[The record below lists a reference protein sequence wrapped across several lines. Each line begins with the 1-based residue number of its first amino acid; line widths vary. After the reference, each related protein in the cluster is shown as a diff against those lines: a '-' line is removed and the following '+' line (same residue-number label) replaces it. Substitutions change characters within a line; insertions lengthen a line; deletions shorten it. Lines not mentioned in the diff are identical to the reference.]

1 MKIRTD
7 FVTNSSS
14 SSFIALGILDDEIAY
29 FVEDILGGQDE
40 AYSKYQV
47 GYLSISDGVVT
58 VMTTLDYGDF
68 YVHNYE
74 YDRRSKK
81 QIESDNNKAN
91 KAKNL
96 LPAIEAF
103 LPYLSYEQRNH
114 LEKLLKAAD
123 ERKCTLAEVFIDET
137 DGFDAREYNYSDFPP
152 EVRNYIPNC
161 FTAKDGRLLS
171 YDEGQSESE
180 TLFLPH
186 AIYTLSSEVFK
197 GCKFRKI
204 VGSAYMQEPR
214 IFEDCQNL
222 ESIAFVGS
230 PFVPEEIFKGCTSLK
245 TVKLPDGIFGI
256 EKGAFAG
263 CTALETIN
271 IPTTVEFIEDGAF
284 EGCVCLAEVNPALWQ
299 RICAMPKSKSGFLN
313 EIEADLQYI
322 LYHGGASFKPDRHD
336 YFESIKNA
344 KKKYELWHSIYDLYI
359 EEMTSLDYG
368 MKFAVYAER
377 TYASEIFSAVSD
389 EIKHLRWKR
398 SQDVSESTDILVV
411 ETNEIYQ
418 FDRFAKKQSHIK
430 HGRIDIAESYGKSLL
445 EKAVEIKKNGGKIKI
460 ITLNNLLDL
469 IVKKAFNED
478 RLEAIKV
485 QREALIKAQ
494 QPGKR
499 EQKAALCEKIISII
513 EQKYHTT
520 GENVS
525 KEEIVVEIENAGL
538 SLREFDGYLARTFNK
553 KTNEYFEDLGILK
566 TAKTEFYG
574 VIEQLQKR
582 YENKPKLTD
591 VTKLFEVNA
600 DLNTSSIA
608 YNAKRFTNMSARE
621 FLLQE
626 GILVEDEVKSIEV
639 ATDGVLFKPGEEP
652 ENIRKRLDILFPKLD
667 EAYPD
672 KVIVG
677 LNKDHKKW
685 SETVTD
691 LYRKL
696 GYKSGADFLTAY
708 GYKMHYDKG
717 GRPKADHSATIEELK
732 RRYPNGADFK
742 TTAELVADNPDI
754 AKQLNTLQK
763 DANQVLGM
771 SFGKYLKHIGLI
783 K

>member
-1 MKIRTD
+1 MKIRLD

-14 SSFIALGILDDEIAY
+14 SSFIAYGFYDTEIAEKLREANGGAKILFHDTDLGHLLIDGGLLVSVRLLNDVDSVNGYHIYEKLVEDKDLRTYTQIQNDNKRALSCENALSAYSGFATPEFFDGEMKRKIEKAYFNDEIKC
-29 FVEDILGGQDE
+29 FVYVDQT
-40 AYSKYQV
+40 
-47 GYLSISDGVVT
+47 DG
-58 VMTTLDYGDF
+58 F
-68 YVHNYE
+68 QECPH
-74 YDRRSKK
+74 
-81 QIESDNNKAN
+81 
-91 KAKNL
+91 
-96 LPAIEAF
+96 
-103 LPYLSYEQRNH
+103 SYEFDE
-114 LEKLLKAAD
+114 LIMGDSSSGAAD
-123 ERKCTLAEVFIDET
+123 ENITRVVISDEYKKKATELFECNGEYFRVNYLPKAMLNKMEKHIPSVIKNWVYTFPLEYATDFYSLVKKGEEYESAISSSKALPKTQAFKAYVDFI
-137 DGFDAREYNYSDFPP
+137 
-152 EVRNYIPNC
+152 
-161 FTAKDGRLLS
+161 K
-171 YDEGQSESE
+171 
-180 TLFLPH
+180 
-186 AIYTLSSEVFK
+186 
-197 GCKFRKI
+197 
-204 VGSAYMQEPR
+204 
-214 IFEDCQNL
+214 
-222 ESIAFVGS
+222 
-230 PFVPEEIFKGCTSLK
+230 
-245 TVKLPDGIFGI
+245 
-256 EKGAFAG
+256 
-263 CTALETIN
+263 
-271 IPTTVEFIEDGAF
+271 
-284 EGCVCLAEVNPALWQ
+284 VCLLYTKRELMEEVL
-299 RICAMPKSKSGFLN
+299 
-313 EIEADLQYI
+313 
-322 LYHGGASFKPDRHD
+322 
-336 YFESIKNA
+336 KNA
-344 KKKYELWHSIYDLYI
+344 P
-359 EEMTSLDYG
+359 
-368 MKFAVYAER
+368 R
-377 TYASEIFSAVSD
+377 
-389 EIKHLRWKR
+389 
-398 SQDVSESTDILVV
+398 
-411 ETNEIYQ
+411 
-418 FDRFAKKQSHIK
+418 
-430 HGRIDIAESYGKSLL
+430 
-445 EKAVEIKKNGGKIKI
+445 KKNG
-460 ITLNNLLDL
+460 TLAVNRVQHLAFMGTAYGFQFYELCAVNETDNVVLLEIRFTECSHRHL
-469 IVKKAFNED
+469 PAF
-478 RLEAIKV
+478 REAIPCDKV
-485 QREALIKAQ
+485 LEKWSQLAKEFDGIVIKPKRKIDPIRAAELAAEREQKAKEKKEREALIKAQ

-677 LNKDHKKW
+677 LNKDHREW
-685 SETVTD
+685 SKTVTD